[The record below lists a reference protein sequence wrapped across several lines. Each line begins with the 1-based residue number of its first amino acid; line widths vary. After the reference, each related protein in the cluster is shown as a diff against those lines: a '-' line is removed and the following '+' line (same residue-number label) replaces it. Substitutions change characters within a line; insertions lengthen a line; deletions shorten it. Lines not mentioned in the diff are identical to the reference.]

1 VATFQ
6 YPGVRFLH
14 SPGPTHLPKAV
25 TDAMASQPM
34 DTSDP
39 RGEAAIAACEQGIRK
54 LLNSKHADVFLYGAN
69 GHGGWEAV
77 NVNVAAPG
85 QSVLVAGTGHFS
97 ESWAVMAEGVGIKVV
112 RTAYREGYPMDIDA
126 IEQVLRDDKNH
137 EIVAV
142 FAVHTDTASA
152 TTHDMA
158 AVRRAIDAAKHPAL
172 FVVDVVA
179 SLAATPFSMDEV
191 GANVVVGASQKG
203 LMSAPGLAFCA
214 VDERAMK
221 VAQSN
226 PMPRFYWDWVKRKS
240 TMGYGKFCG
249 TPPQNLLLG
258 TEAALSLIEQEGIEN
273 VYARHRRLAKAV
285 HAAVDCWAQAG
296 KMSFLCKVPEAR
308 SVAVT
313 AIEVTKDIDPE
324 AIRKVARQDF
334 QLALAGGLGPFAGRV
349 FRIGHLG
356 NLNEPMILGCLAAA
370 EATFNKM
377 GIPIGK
383 NGMQSAIDSLS
394 C

>member
-1 VATFQ
+1 MASFQ
-6 YPGVRFLH
+6 YPGIRFLH

-39 RGEAAIAACEQGIRK
+39 RGEAAILACEQGIRK
-54 LLNSKHADVFLYGAN
+54 LLQSKSADVFLYGAN

-85 QSVLVAGTGHFS
+85 QSVLVPGTGHFS
-97 ESWAVMAEGVGIKVV
+97 ESWAVMAEALGIKVV
-112 RTAYREGYPMDIDA
+112 RTPYHEGYPMDIAA
-126 IEQVLRDDKNH
+126 IEQALRADTKH

-142 FAVHTDTASA
+142 FAVHIDTASA

-158 AVRRAIDAAKHPAL
+158 AVRRAMDEAKHPAL

-179 SLAATPFSMDEV
+179 SLGACSFSMEEL
-191 GANVVVGASQKG
+191 GANVVIGASQKG

-221 VAQSN
+221 VAMAN
-226 PMPRFYWDWVKRKS
+226 PMPRFYWDWVRRKS

-258 TEAALSLIEQEGIEN
+258 TEAALSLLEQEGMDN
-273 VYARHRRLAKAV
+273 VLARHRRLACAV
-285 HAAVDCWAQAG
+285 QAAVECWSQAG
-296 KMSFLCKVPEAR
+296 KMSFLCKVPSAR
-308 SVAVT
+308 SVSVT

-370 EATFNKM
+370 EATFHRM

-383 NGMQSAIDSLS
+383 DGLQRAIESLS
-394 C
+394 